1 MAENGKLFDEE
12 FLKKLEYLNLVS
24 NHMIPGHLHGEH
36 RAKKKTDSGIE
47 FADYRQYVSGEDT
60 RNVDWR
66 TYLRLDKLI
75 LRLFEEEAD
84 LPIYIFFDASASM
97 AYGAPAKFDYARKIA
112 AALCYVGLLNQDRVN
127 LVGFADGIS
136 HELSA
141 RRGKHQVWHA
151 FRFLESVDAG
161 GVTSMEK
168 AFKSFFSSRRRR
180 GLVVVV
186 SDFLDEQG
194 FSRAFDML
202 RFFKQDL
209 FAVHVYTEEE
219 ARPDLP
225 DEVLLEDAE
234 LGTSQRVRI
243 TPALLQAYAEQF
255 EEHCEEV
262 GSYCKRNG
270 WGYLQTTTDVPF
282 EDLILQVFRQGRFL
296 G

>member
-1 MAENGKLFDEE
+1 MSEKATLFDDE

-60 RNVDWR
+60 KNVDWR

-97 AYGAPAKFDYARKIA
+97 DYGAPAKFDYARKIA

-127 LVGFADGIS
+127 LIGFADGIAQ
-136 HELSA
+136 ELSA

-151 FRFLESVDAG
+151 FRFLDSVEARG
-161 GVTSMEK
+161 MTSMEK
-168 AFKSFFSSRRRR
+168 AFKGFFSSRRRR

-186 SDFLDEQG
+186 SDFLDEEG
-194 FSRAFDML
+194 FSKAFDML
-202 RFFKQDL
+202 RFFRQDL
-209 FAVHVYTEEE
+209 FAVHVYTAEE
-219 ARPDLP
+219 AKPDLP

-234 LGTSQRVRI
+234 LATSQRVRV
-243 TPALLQAYAEQF
+243 TPALLDAYAEQF

-262 GSYCKRNG
+262 GDYCRRHG
-270 WGYLQTTTDVPF
+270 WGYLRTTTDIPF
-282 EDLILQVFRQGRFL
+282 EDLILKVFRQGRFL
-296 G
+296 R

>member
-1 MAENGKLFDEE
+1 MGENGTLFDDE

-60 RNVDWR
+60 KNVDWR
-66 TYLRLDKLI
+66 TYLRTDKLI
-75 LRLFEEEAD
+75 LRLFEEDAD

-97 AYGAPAKFDYARKIA
+97 DYGAPPKFDYARKIS

-127 LVGFADGIS
+127 LVGFADGIAQ
-136 HELSA
+136 ELSA

-151 FRFLESVDAG
+151 FRFLESVEARG
-161 GVTSMEK
+161 TTSMEK
-168 AFKSFFSSRRRR
+168 AFKGFFSSRRRR

-186 SDFLDEQG
+186 SDFLDEEG

-202 RFFKQDL
+202 RYFRQDL
-209 FAVHVYTEEE
+209 IAVHVHTPEE

-234 LGTSQRVRI
+234 FGTSQRVRI
-243 TPALLQAYAEQF
+243 TPALLEAYANQF

-262 GSYCKRNG
+262 GAYCRKNG
-270 WGYLQTTTDVPF
+270 WGYLRTTTDVPF

-296 G
+296 R

>member
-1 MAENGKLFDEE
+1 MSEKGTLFDDE

-60 RNVDWR
+60 KNVDWR
-66 TYLRLDKLI
+66 TYLRTDKLI
-75 LRLFEEEAD
+75 LRIFEEDAD
-84 LPIYIFFDASASM
+84 LPIYIFFDASGSM
-97 AYGAPAKFDYARKIA
+97 DYGAPAKFDYARKIS

-127 LVGFADGIS
+127 LVGFADGIAQ
-136 HELSA
+136 ELSA

-151 FRFLESVDAG
+151 FRFLESVEARG
-161 GVTSMEK
+161 TTSMEK
-168 AFKSFFSSRRRR
+168 AFKGFFSSRRRR

-186 SDFLDEQG
+186 SDFLDKEG

-202 RFFKQDL
+202 RYFRQDL
-209 FAVHVYTEEE
+209 IAVHVHTLEE

-234 LGTSQRVRI
+234 FGTSQRVRI
-243 TPALLQAYAEQF
+243 TPALLEAYANQF
-255 EEHCEEV
+255 EQHCEEV
-262 GSYCKRNG
+262 GAYCRKNG
-270 WGYLQTTTDVPF
+270 WGYLRTTTDVPF

-296 G
+296 R

>member
-1 MAENGKLFDEE
+1 MSSKEKLFDDE

-60 RNVDWR
+60 KNVDWR

-97 AYGAPAKFDYARKIA
+97 DYGEPAKFDYARKIS

-127 LVGFADGIS
+127 LVGFADGIAQ
-136 HELSA
+136 ELSA

-151 FRFLESVDAG
+151 FRFLEAMKPG
-161 GVTSMEK
+161 GTTSMEK
-168 AFKSFFSSRRRR
+168 AFKGFFSSRRRR

-186 SDFLDEQG
+186 SDFLDEEG

-202 RFFKQDL
+202 RFFRQDL
-209 FAVHVYTEEE
+209 FAVHVHTPEE

-234 LGTSQRVRI
+234 SGTSQRVRV
-243 TPALLQAYAEQF
+243 TPALLEAYAEHGDYAATTAAGF
-255 EEHCEEV
+255 E
-262 GSYCKRNG
+262 S
-270 WGYLQTTTDVPF
+270 T
-282 EDLILQVFRQGRFL
+282 LIGVRLIWRAGL
-296 G
+296 

>member
-1 MAENGKLFDEE
+1 MSEKGTLFDDE

-60 RNVDWR
+60 KNVDWR
-66 TYLRLDKLI
+66 TYLRTDKLI
-75 LRLFEEEAD
+75 LRIFEEDGD
-84 LPIYIFFDASASM
+84 LPIYIFFDASGSM
-97 AYGAPAKFDYARKIA
+97 DYGAPAKFDYARKIS

-127 LVGFADGIS
+127 LVGFADGITQ
-136 HELSA
+136 ELSA

-151 FRFLESVDAG
+151 FRFLESVEARG
-161 GVTSMEK
+161 TTSMEK
-168 AFKSFFSSRRRR
+168 AFKGFFSSRRRR

-186 SDFLDEQG
+186 SDFLDEEG

-202 RFFKQDL
+202 RYFRQDL
-209 FAVHVYTEEE
+209 FAVHVHTPEE

-234 LGTSQRVRI
+234 FGTSQRVRI
-243 TPALLQAYAEQF
+243 TPALLEAYANQF

-262 GSYCKRNG
+262 GAHCRKHG
-270 WGYLQTTTDVPF
+270 WGYLRTTTDVPF

-296 G
+296 K

>member
-1 MAENGKLFDEE
+1 MSEKGTLFDDE

-24 NHMIPGHLHGEH
+24 NHMIPGHMHGEH

-60 RNVDWR
+60 KNVDWR

-84 LPIYIFFDASASM
+84 LPIYIFFDASGSM
-97 AYGAPAKFDYARKIA
+97 EYGAPAKFDYARKIA

-127 LVGFADGIS
+127 LVGFADGIA

-141 RRGKHQVWHA
+141 RRDKHQVWHA
-151 FRFLESVDAG
+151 FRFLESAEPG
-161 GVTSMEK
+161 GATSMERTFK
-168 AFKSFFSSRRRR
+168 AFFSSRRRR

-186 SDFLDEQG
+186 SDFLDEEG
-194 FSRAFDML
+194 FSKAFDML
-202 RFFKQDL
+202 RYFRQDL
-209 FAVHVYTEEE
+209 FAVHVHTAEE
-219 ARPDLP
+219 ANPDLP

-234 LGTSQRVRI
+234 LGTSQRVRV
-243 TPALLQAYAEQF
+243 TPALLEAYAEQF
-255 EEHCEEV
+255 DEHCEEV
-262 GSYCKRNG
+262 GSYCRKNG
-270 WGYLQTTTDVPF
+270 WGYLRTTTDVPF

>member
-1 MAENGKLFDEE
+1 MSEKGTLFDDE

-60 RNVDWR
+60 KNVDWR
-66 TYLRLDKLI
+66 TYLRTDKLI
-75 LRLFEEEAD
+75 LRIFEEDGD
-84 LPIYIFFDASASM
+84 LPIYIFFDASGSM
-97 AYGAPAKFDYARKIA
+97 DYGAPAKFDYARKIS

-127 LVGFADGIS
+127 LVGFADGITQ
-136 HELSA
+136 ELSA

-151 FRFLESVDAG
+151 FRFLESVEARG
-161 GVTSMEK
+161 TTSMEK
-168 AFKSFFSSRRRR
+168 AFKGFFSSRRRR

-186 SDFLDEQG
+186 SDFLDEEG

-202 RFFKQDL
+202 RYFRQDL
-209 FAVHVYTEEE
+209 FAVHVHTPEE

-234 LGTSQRVRI
+234 FGTSQRVRI
-243 TPALLQAYAEQF
+243 TPALLEAYANQF

-262 GSYCKRNG
+262 GAYCRKHG
-270 WGYLQTTTDVPF
+270 WGYLRTTTDVPF

-296 G
+296 R

>member
-1 MAENGKLFDEE
+1 MSEKGTLFDDE

-24 NHMIPGHLHGEH
+24 KHMIPGHMHGEH

-60 RNVDWR
+60 KNVDWR

-84 LPIYIFFDASASM
+84 LPIYIFFDASGSM
-97 AYGAPAKFDYARKIA
+97 EYGVPAKFDYARKIA

-127 LVGFADGIS
+127 LVGFADGIA

-141 RRGKHQVWHA
+141 RRGRHQAWHA
-151 FRFLESVDAG
+151 FRFLESAESRG
-161 GVTSMEK
+161 ETSMEK
-168 AFKSFFSSRRRR
+168 AFKAFFSSRRRR

-186 SDFLDEQG
+186 SDFLDEGG
-194 FSRAFDML
+194 FAKAFDVL
-202 RFFKQDL
+202 RYFRQDL
-209 FAVHVYTEEE
+209 FAIHLHTPAE

-234 LGTSQRVRI
+234 LGTSQRVRV
-243 TPALLQAYAEQF
+243 TPALLEAYAEQF
-255 EEHCEEV
+255 DEHCEEV
-262 GSYCKRNG
+262 EGYCRRNG
-270 WGYLQTTTDVPF
+270 WGYLRTTTDVPF

-296 G
+296 K